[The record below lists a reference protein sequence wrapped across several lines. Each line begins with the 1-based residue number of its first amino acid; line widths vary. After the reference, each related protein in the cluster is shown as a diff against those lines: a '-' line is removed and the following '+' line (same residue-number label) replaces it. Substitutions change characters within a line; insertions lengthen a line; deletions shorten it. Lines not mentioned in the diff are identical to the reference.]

1 MACDNRRLRIL
12 ELIKRYV
19 IGRQEQLVEL
29 LNAEGFNVTQA
40 TVSRDINELGLKKVK
55 ENGTFRYV
63 QALRDD
69 STGDDKISSIFKQ
82 TVRSVVASGNLIIIK
97 TLAGSAN
104 AVCAIIDGF
113 DLEGVLGTIAG
124 DDCIFVA
131 ADASLVENIA
141 ARFTSYLSSDSS
153 VFRK

>member
-1 MACDNRRLRIL
+1 MACDNRRMRIL
-12 ELIKRYV
+12 ELIKKYSV
-19 IGRQEQLVEL
+19 GKQEQLVDL

-55 ENGTFRYV
+55 ENGAFRYV
-63 QALRDD
+63 QNARVDEV
-69 STGDDKISSIFKQ
+69 GDDKVSAIFKQ
-82 TVRSVVASGNLIIIK
+82 TVLSVVANGNLIIIK

-113 DLEGVLGTIAG
+113 ELEAVFGTIAG

-131 ADASLVENIA
+131 ADSAVVDDIA
-141 ARFTSYLSSDSS
+141 ARFKAYLSSDVSIA
-153 VFRK
+153 RK

>member
-12 ELIKRYV
+12 ELIKKYNV
-19 IGRQEQLVEL
+19 GRQEQLVEL

-55 ENGTFRYV
+55 ENGSFRYV
-63 QALRDD
+63 QTTRDD
-69 STGDDKISSIFKQ
+69 IAGDDKTASIFKQ
-82 TVRSVVASGNLIIIK
+82 TVLSVVANGNLVIIK

-104 AVCAIIDGF
+104 AVCAIIDSF
-113 DLEGVLGTIAG
+113 ELEGVFGTIAG

-131 ADASLVENIA
+131 ADASVTSDIA
-141 ARFTSYLSSDSS
+141 ARFASYARPDVSAS
-153 VFRK
+153 RK